1 MGFAR
6 IWAKLLESE
15 GGKGMW
21 CDWLTKDVEKESLF
35 IGELCLA
42 LYKEDLTNEERPFLI
57 GENSMGWAEYI
68 EK

>member
-1 MGFAR
+1 M
-6 IWAKLLESE
+6 WLVD
-15 GGKGMW
+15 KG
-21 CDWLTKDVEKESLF
+21 CGKESLF

-57 GENSMGWAEYI
+57 GGNSMSWSEYI